1 MEALKTM
8 AADARNLARIVAEYD
23 LDSETIYQ
31 MRDVMADALKDAKP
45 SMPEL
50 EKLVTEIGGDVN
62 GFRQYLND
70 RLSEIDPDSA
80 DEDDYWWVVS
90 LAILIA

>member
-1 MEALKTM
+1 MLDKLAV
-8 AADARNLARIVAEYD
+8 DARNLARIVAEYD
-23 LDSETIYQ
+23 LDTDTIYQ

-62 GFRQYLND
+62 RFRQYLND
-70 RLSEIDPDSA
+70 RLSEIDPDSG

>member
-1 MEALKTM
+1 MLDKLAV
-8 AADARNLARIVAEYD
+8 DARNLARIVAEYD
-23 LDSETIYQ
+23 LDTDTIYQ

-62 GFRQYLND
+62 RFRQYLND

>member
-1 MEALKTM
+1 MLNKL

-23 LDSETIYQ
+23 LDTDTIYQ

-62 GFRQYLND
+62 RFRQYLND
-70 RLSEIDPDSA
+70 RLSEIDPDSG